1 MREVDPIMPHGKLF
15 GRLLN
20 PSTRSSQQKLSK
32 TSVNM
37 EAGTLIGYFAERD
50 EARRSLRELQRRGFR
65 RAAWVHKTA
74 DGEVY
79 IGDPFLW
86 RRALWAT
93 LTAILFG
100 SLAGVASLV
109 FHGSVSILSGSLS
122 TLVSIFA

>member
-1 MREVDPIMPHGKLF
+1 MLEIYPMMYQKKIF

-20 PSTRSSQQKLSK
+20 LSARSSQQKLSK

-50 EARRSLRELQRRGFR
+50 EARRALRELQRRGFR

-86 RRALWAT
+86 RRALGMT
-93 LTAILFG
+93 LTGIVFG
-100 SLAGVASLV
+100 GL
-109 FHGSVSILSGSLS
+109 
-122 TLVSIFA
+122 